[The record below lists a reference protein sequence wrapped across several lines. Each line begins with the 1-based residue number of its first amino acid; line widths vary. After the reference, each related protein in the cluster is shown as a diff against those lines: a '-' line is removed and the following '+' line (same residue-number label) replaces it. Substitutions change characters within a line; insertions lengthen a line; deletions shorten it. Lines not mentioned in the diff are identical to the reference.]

1 MALIVKKF
9 GGTSLATSSHITHLA
24 KQIRKD
30 VDNGD
35 SIVVIVSAMSSTTD
49 NLITMASKICNN
61 PETREL
67 DMLLTTGE
75 RISMSLFSMALN
87 SFNIKSC
94 SFTGS
99 QVGIITDDNHNN
111 ARIIE
116 IRGNRLKDTIKNGIV
131 PVIAGFQG
139 ISEKKEITT
148 LGRGGSDTTAVA
160 IATFLEADE
169 CEIYTDVDSVLTAD
183 PRIIPNAKN
192 IKEISYNE
200 MLEMASLGSAVIH
213 PRAVALAKKF
223 NIKLRVKSSF
233 NEGEGTMI
241 SDDSSMEGFIVRGI
255 SHKEDLTAISL
266 KTKIDINTLLNEI
279 YKNNIKIKFFVNK
292 NHDSI
297 TFIIDSDKISIALT
311 ALEKI
316 TESVKVNNDI
326 AAISIIGIGLN
337 NNMNINKKILDITDK
352 YAKEIETI
360 FFNEFSLTI
369 ISGKSI
375 MSKLITKFSKAFNLE

>member
-9 GGTSLATSSHITHLA
+9 GGTSLATSAHITHLA

-30 VDNGD
+30 IDKGD

-49 NLITMASKICNN
+49 NLLTMASQICDD

-87 SFNIKSC
+87 SFNIKSY

-116 IRGNRLKDTIKNGIV
+116 IRGNRLKDAVKNGIV

-160 IATFLEADE
+160 IAAFLNADE

-183 PRIIPNAKN
+183 PRIVPNAKN
-192 IKEISYNE
+192 IKEISYSE
-200 MLEMASLGSAVIH
+200 MLEMASLGSAVLH
-213 PRAVALAKKF
+213 PRSVALAEKF

-241 SDDSSMEGFIVRGI
+241 SDGNSMEGFIVRGI
-255 SHKEDLTAISL
+255 SHKENLTAISL
-266 KTKIDINTLLNEI
+266 KTKININTLHDKM
-279 YKNNIKIKFFVNK
+279 YSQNIKIKFFINK
-292 NHDSI
+292 NQDSI
-297 TFIIDSDKISIALT
+297 TFIIDRNNINKTLT
-311 ALEKI
+311 ALEEI

-337 NNMNINKKILDITDK
+337 NNLDINNKILKITNK
-352 YAKEIETI
+352 YANEIEAI

-375 MSKLITKFSKAFNLE
+375 MNKLIMKFSETFDLG